1 MNQKTF
7 EIIFFKNGFAIST
20 ANYDQDADP
29 QTETPIDLRDKR
41 GVALSDARLTL
52 TQAEADPDGGYWV
65 LDETTSRP
73 KIRHFD
79 EDGREDASP
88 IRLQSSKQL
97 ADWEDV
103 FSADLNGDS
112 RVGPGYS
119 GIEDSDSETEGAQAN
134 GTHQIHS
141 KAAGGFAIS
150 TANYDQDADPQTET
164 PIDLRDKRG
173 VALSDARLTLT
184 QAEADPDGGY
194 WVLDETTS
202 RPKIRHFDEDGREDA
217 SPIRL
222 QSSKQLADWEDV
234 FSADLNGDSR
244 VGPGYS
250 GIEDSDSETEGAQA
264 NGTHQIHSKAAGGFA
279 ISTANYDQD
288 ADPQTETPIDLRD
301 KRGVALSDARL
312 TLTQA
317 EADPD
322 GGYWVLD
329 ETTSRPKIRHFD
341 EDGREDAS
349 PIRLQSS
356 KQLADWEDV
365 FSADLN
371 GDSRVGPGYSGIEDS
386 DSETEGAQAN
396 GTHQIHS
403 KAAGG
408 FAISTANYDQDADP
422 QTETPIDLRDKRG
435 VALSDA
441 RLTLTQAEAD
451 PDGGYWVLDETT
463 SRPKIRHFDED
474 GREDASPIRLQSSK
488 QLADWEDVFSAD
500 LNGDGNPSLSRWIA
514 AEVMISGAESDGV
527 TPKSGT
533 LIAGHKILVT
543 VTVDENITVTGTPAY
558 TIDVGGDEKQA
569 AYVGGSGTKELVF
582 AYEVQAGDADAAG
595 GIEALPNALV
605 QAGGTLTDS
614 NGNGLD
620 LTTTAVTAGTNTI
633 VVDGDGDNSAPTFS
647 SATVSTSVAENQTSA
662 YSAAATD
669 ADGDTL
675 TYSIAGG
682 ADQGKFDI
690 DGTTGALT
698 FKSAPD
704 YESPDDADTNGE
716 YEVIVEVEDT
726 EGNSAIQMIT
736 ITVTDD
742 EGNSAPTFSSATA
755 SNSVAENQTSAY
767 SAAATDAD
775 GDTLTYSIA
784 GGADQGKFDIDGTTG
799 ALTFKSA
806 PDYESPD
813 DANTD
818 RVYEV
823 EIQAADTEGNST
835 TQTVTITVTDDE
847 GNSAPTFS
855 SATASNS
862 VAENQTSAY
871 SAAATDA
878 DGDTLTYS
886 IAGGADQGKF
896 DIDGTTGALTFK
908 SAPDYESPDDANT
921 DRVYEVEIQ
930 AADTEGNSTTQTVT
944 ITVTDDEGN
953 SAPTFSSATASNSV
967 AENQTSAY
975 SAAATDADGDTLTY
989 SIAGGADQGK
999 FDIDGTTGAL
1009 TFKSAPDYES
1019 PDDANTDR
1027 VYEVEIQAADTEGN
1041 STTQTVTITV
1051 TDEAN
1056 SAPVPIEPIASTSVV
1071 ENQTAAYTPTP
1082 ATDADGDTLTYSIAG
1097 GADQDKFDIDVTTGA
1112 LTFKSAPDYEAL
1124 DDSDTNGDY
1133 VVIIQVE
1140 DTEGN
1145 SAIQMVTITVT
1156 NDTAGPTITS
1166 TAPTSVTEN
1175 TAGAIYT
1182 FAATD
1187 TDAVTYSMT
1196 GADAAQFS
1204 LTASGALSFATTPD
1218 YETPLDAGSDNTY
1231 DITLIAT
1238 DAEGN
1243 TATQTVSIAV
1253 TQDTAGP
1260 TITSTAPTS
1269 VTENTAGA
1277 IYTFAATD
1285 TDAVT
1290 YSMTGT
1296 DAAQFSLTASGALSF
1311 ATTPDYETPLDAGSD
1326 NTYDITLIA
1335 TDAEGNTATQT
1346 VSIAVTQDT
1355 AGPTITSTAPTSV
1368 TENTAGAIYTFA
1380 ATDTD
1385 AVTYSMTGTDAAQ
1398 FSLTA
1403 SGALSFATTPDYETP
1418 LDAGSDNTYDITL
1431 IATDAEGNTATQTVS
1446 IAVTQDTA
1454 GPTITSTAPT
1464 SVTENTAGAIYTF
1477 AATDTDAVTYSMTGT
1492 DAAQF
1497 SLTASGALSF
1507 ATTPDYETP
1516 LDAGSDNT
1524 YDITLIATDAEGN
1537 TATQTVSI
1545 AVTQDT
1551 AGPTIT
1557 STAPTS
1563 VTENTAGAIYTF
1575 AATDTDAVTY
1585 SMTGTDA
1592 AQFSLTASGALSFA
1606 TTPDYETPLDAGSDN
1621 TYDITLI
1628 ATDAEGNTATQTV
1641 SIAVTQDT
1649 AGPTI
1654 TSTAPTSVTENTA
1667 GAIYTFAA
1675 TDTDAVTYSMTGTDA
1690 AQFSLT
1696 ASGALSF
1703 ATTPDYETP
1712 LDAGSDNTY
1721 DITLIATDAEGNT
1734 ATQTVSIAVTQD
1746 TAGPTITSTAPTS
1759 VTENTAGAIYTFAA
1773 TDTDAVTYSM
1783 TGTDAAQFSLTASGA
1798 LSFATTPDYETPLD
1812 AGSDNTY
1819 DITLIAT
1826 DAEGNTATQTVSI
1839 AVTQDTA
1846 GPTITSTAPTSVTEN
1861 TAGAIY
1867 TFAATDTDAVT
1878 YSMTGTDAAQFSL
1891 TASGALSFA
1900 TTPDYETPL
1909 DAGSDNTY
1917 DITLIATDAEGNTA
1931 TQTVSIAVTDEANS
1945 APVPI
1950 EPIASTSVVENQT
1963 AAYTPTPATDAD
1975 GDTLTYSIAGGA
1987 DQDKFDI
1994 DVTTGALTFKS
2005 APDYEAL
2012 DDSDTNG
2019 DYVVIIQVEDTEGN
2033 SAIQM
2038 VTITVTN
2045 DTAGPTI
2052 TSTAPTSVTENAAGA
2067 IYTFAA
2073 TDTDAVTYSM
2083 TGADAAQFSLTAS
2096 GALSFATTPDYETP
2110 LDAGSDN
2117 TYDITLIATDAEGNT
2132 ATQTVSIAVTQ
2143 DTAGPTIT
2151 STAPTS
2157 VTENT
2162 AGAIYTF
2169 AATDTDAV
2177 TYSMTGTDAAQFSLT
2192 ASGALSFATTPD
2204 YETPLDAGSDNTYD
2218 ITLIATDAEG
2228 NTATQTVSI
2237 AVTQDTAG
2245 PTITS
2250 TAPTSVTE
2258 NTAGAIYTFAA
2269 TDTDAVTYSM
2279 TGTDAAQFSLTASGA
2294 LSFATTPDYET
2305 PLDAGSD
2312 NTYDITLIATDAEGN
2327 TATQTVSIAVTQD
2340 TAGPTITSTA
2350 PTSVT
2355 ENTAGAIYTFAATD
2369 TDAVTYSMTGTDAA
2383 QFSLTASGALSFA
2396 TTPDYETP
2404 LDAGSDNTYD
2414 ITLIATDAEGNTATQ
2429 TVSIAVTQDTAGPT
2443 ITSTAPTS
2451 VTENTAGAIY
2461 TFAAT
2466 DTDAVTYSMTG
2477 TDAAQFSLTAS
2488 GALSF
2493 ATTPDYET
2501 PLDAGSDNTY
2511 DITLIATD
2519 AEGNTATQTVSI
2531 AVTDEANSTPQFS
2544 SGFAATNVDENQT
2557 AAFTVT
2563 AIDADGDT
2571 LTYSIHAGADA
2582 DKFDIDGTTGALTFK
2597 SAPDYEIPDDDNAD
2611 RTYEVFIQVEDTE
2624 YNTSLQFLSITVDNV
2639 FE

>member
-7 EIIFFKNGFAIST
+7 EIIFFKN
-20 ANYDQDADP
+20 
-29 QTETPIDLRDKR
+29 
-41 GVALSDARLTL
+41 
-52 TQAEADPDGGYWV
+52 
-65 LDETTSRP
+65 
-73 KIRHFD
+73 
-79 EDGREDASP
+79 
-88 IRLQSSKQL
+88 
-97 ADWEDV
+97 
-103 FSADLNGDS
+103 
-112 RVGPGYS
+112 
-119 GIEDSDSETEGAQAN
+119 
-134 GTHQIHS
+134 
-141 KAAGGFAIS
+141 
-150 TANYDQDADPQTET
+150 
-164 PIDLRDKRG
+164 
-173 VALSDARLTLT
+173 
-184 QAEADPDGGY
+184 
-194 WVLDETTS
+194 
-202 RPKIRHFDEDGREDA
+202 
-217 SPIRL
+217 
-222 QSSKQLADWEDV
+222 
-234 FSADLNGDSR
+234 
-244 VGPGYS
+244 
-250 GIEDSDSETEGAQA
+250 
-264 NGTHQIHSKAAGGFA
+264 GFA

-835 TQTVTITVTDDE
+835 TQTVTITVTD
-847 GNSAPTFS
+847 
-855 SATASNS
+855 
-862 VAENQTSAY
+862 
-871 SAAATDA
+871 
-878 DGDTLTYS
+878 
-886 IAGGADQGKF
+886 
-896 DIDGTTGALTFK
+896 
-908 SAPDYESPDDANT
+908 
-921 DRVYEVEIQ
+921 
-930 AADTEGNSTTQTVT
+930 
-944 ITVTDDEGN
+944 
-953 SAPTFSSATASNSV
+953 
-967 AENQTSAY
+967 
-975 SAAATDADGDTLTY
+975 
-989 SIAGGADQGK
+989 
-999 FDIDGTTGAL
+999 
-1009 TFKSAPDYES
+1009 
-1019 PDDANTDR
+1019 
-1027 VYEVEIQAADTEGN
+1027 
-1041 STTQTVTITV
+1041 
-1051 TDEAN
+1051 EAN

-1156 NDTAGPTITS
+1156 N
-1166 TAPTSVTEN
+1166 
-1175 TAGAIYT
+1175 
-1182 FAATD
+1182 
-1187 TDAVTYSMT
+1187 
-1196 GADAAQFS
+1196 
-1204 LTASGALSFATTPD
+1204 
-1218 YETPLDAGSDNTY
+1218 
-1231 DITLIAT
+1231 
-1238 DAEGN
+1238 
-1243 TATQTVSIAV
+1243 
-1253 TQDTAGP
+1253 
-1260 TITSTAPTS
+1260 
-1269 VTENTAGA
+1269 
-1277 IYTFAATD
+1277 
-1285 TDAVT
+1285 
-1290 YSMTGT
+1290 
-1296 DAAQFSLTASGALSF
+1296 
-1311 ATTPDYETPLDAGSD
+1311 
-1326 NTYDITLIA
+1326 
-1335 TDAEGNTATQT
+1335 
-1346 VSIAVTQDT
+1346 
-1355 AGPTITSTAPTSV
+1355 
-1368 TENTAGAIYTFA
+1368 
-1380 ATDTD
+1380 
-1385 AVTYSMTGTDAAQ
+1385 
-1398 FSLTA
+1398 
-1403 SGALSFATTPDYETP
+1403 
-1418 LDAGSDNTYDITL
+1418 
-1431 IATDAEGNTATQTVS
+1431 
-1446 IAVTQDTA
+1446 
-1454 GPTITSTAPT
+1454 
-1464 SVTENTAGAIYTF
+1464 
-1477 AATDTDAVTYSMTGT
+1477 
-1492 DAAQF
+1492 
-1497 SLTASGALSF
+1497 
-1507 ATTPDYETP
+1507 
-1516 LDAGSDNT
+1516 
-1524 YDITLIATDAEGN
+1524 
-1537 TATQTVSI
+1537 
-1545 AVTQDT
+1545 
-1551 AGPTIT
+1551 
-1557 STAPTS
+1557 
-1563 VTENTAGAIYTF
+1563 
-1575 AATDTDAVTY
+1575 
-1585 SMTGTDA
+1585 
-1592 AQFSLTASGALSFA
+1592 
-1606 TTPDYETPLDAGSDN
+1606 
-1621 TYDITLI
+1621 
-1628 ATDAEGNTATQTV
+1628 
-1641 SIAVTQDT
+1641 
-1649 AGPTI
+1649 
-1654 TSTAPTSVTENTA
+1654 
-1667 GAIYTFAA
+1667 
-1675 TDTDAVTYSMTGTDA
+1675 
-1690 AQFSLT
+1690 
-1696 ASGALSF
+1696 
-1703 ATTPDYETP
+1703 
-1712 LDAGSDNTY
+1712 
-1721 DITLIATDAEGNT
+1721 
-1734 ATQTVSIAVTQD
+1734 
-1746 TAGPTITSTAPTS
+1746 
-1759 VTENTAGAIYTFAA
+1759 
-1773 TDTDAVTYSM
+1773 
-1783 TGTDAAQFSLTASGA
+1783 
-1798 LSFATTPDYETPLD
+1798 
-1812 AGSDNTY
+1812 
-1819 DITLIAT
+1819 
-1826 DAEGNTATQTVSI
+1826 
-1839 AVTQDTA
+1839 
-1846 GPTITSTAPTSVTEN
+1846 
-1861 TAGAIY
+1861 
-1867 TFAATDTDAVT
+1867 
-1878 YSMTGTDAAQFSL
+1878 
-1891 TASGALSFA
+1891 
-1900 TTPDYETPL
+1900 
-1909 DAGSDNTY
+1909 
-1917 DITLIATDAEGNTA
+1917 
-1931 TQTVSIAVTDEANS
+1931 
-1945 APVPI
+1945 
-1950 EPIASTSVVENQT
+1950 
-1963 AAYTPTPATDAD
+1963 
-1975 GDTLTYSIAGGA
+1975 
-1987 DQDKFDI
+1987 
-1994 DVTTGALTFKS
+1994 
-2005 APDYEAL
+2005 
-2012 DDSDTNG
+2012 
-2019 DYVVIIQVEDTEGN
+2019 
-2033 SAIQM
+2033 
-2038 VTITVTN
+2038 
-2045 DTAGPTI
+2045 
-2052 TSTAPTSVTENAAGA
+2052 
-2067 IYTFAA
+2067 
-2073 TDTDAVTYSM
+2073 
-2083 TGADAAQFSLTAS
+2083 
-2096 GALSFATTPDYETP
+2096 
-2110 LDAGSDN
+2110 
-2117 TYDITLIATDAEGNT
+2117 
-2132 ATQTVSIAVTQ
+2132 
-2143 DTAGPTIT
+2143 
-2151 STAPTS
+2151 
-2157 VTENT
+2157 
-2162 AGAIYTF
+2162 
-2169 AATDTDAV
+2169 
-2177 TYSMTGTDAAQFSLT
+2177 
-2192 ASGALSFATTPD
+2192 
-2204 YETPLDAGSDNTYD
+2204 
-2218 ITLIATDAEG
+2218 
-2228 NTATQTVSI
+2228 
-2237 AVTQDTAG
+2237 
-2245 PTITS
+2245 
-2250 TAPTSVTE
+2250 
-2258 NTAGAIYTFAA
+2258 
-2269 TDTDAVTYSM
+2269 
-2279 TGTDAAQFSLTASGA
+2279 
-2294 LSFATTPDYET
+2294 
-2305 PLDAGSD
+2305 
-2312 NTYDITLIATDAEGN
+2312 
-2327 TATQTVSIAVTQD
+2327 
-2340 TAGPTITSTA
+2340 
-2350 PTSVT
+2350 
-2355 ENTAGAIYTFAATD
+2355 
-2369 TDAVTYSMTGTDAA
+2369 
-2383 QFSLTASGALSFA
+2383 
-2396 TTPDYETP
+2396 
-2404 LDAGSDNTYD
+2404 
-2414 ITLIATDAEGNTATQ
+2414 
-2429 TVSIAVTQDTAGPT
+2429 DTAGPT